1 MGTSSIR
8 LLARQRPASRSP
20 PARACAR
27 KSSSGAPGPRPRK
40 TKRGAATVLPAVATT
55 LREPRSQL
63 AAPRTGT
70 PAVEVRGLSKTFHMP
85 KVQAHT
91 LKERALHPFRFND
104 YDELHALRDVSFD
117 VQTGEFFGIVGRN
130 GSGKSTLLKCL
141 AGIYQLSAGELQVR
155 GRLSPFLEL
164 GVGFNPDL
172 TARDNVIINAIML
185 GLTRKQA
192 RERFDRIIA
201 FAGLEEFVD
210 LKLKNYS
217 SGMHVRLAFSV
228 AIQVDAEI
236 LLIDEVLAVGDSAF
250 QQKCWD
256 EFHRLKDEGKTIL
269 LVTHDM
275 GAAERLCDRA
285 ILMER
290 GRIVSHDTPD
300 RVSRD
305 YHELNFG
312 RATSSVAPG
321 HERRYGDRAAE
332 VIEAWFED
340 ADGKRITAVGQGER
354 IAICTYVA
362 FHEDLRDP
370 VFGFQ
375 LRNEWRQ
382 VVVAGRTDWM
392 HGPSGQFHCGEH
404 RVVRMWLHCVLTP
417 GRYSLTPTVYRAGL
431 GDDALDVREDLSGLL
446 VHGAMITGGMA
457 DLPYELEI
465 GPSD

>member
-1 MGTSSIR
+1 VLPTCGIS
-8 LLARQRPASRSP
+8 ARTDHIGCSLNLEADDL
-20 PARACAR
+20 CAPF
-27 KSSSGAPGPRPRK
+27 GATPKQGN
-40 TKRGAATVLPAVATT
+40 GAATVVPAVATT
-55 LREPRSQL
+55 LREPRSHVWGPR
-63 AAPRTGT
+63 ATAPV
-70 PAVEVRGLSKTFHMP
+70 VEVRGVSKIFRMP
-85 KVQAHT
+85 KIQAHT

-104 YDELHALRDVSFD
+104 YDELHALREVSFD
-117 VQTGEFFGIVGRN
+117 VREGEFFGIVGRN

-141 AGIYQLSAGELQVR
+141 AGIYQLSAGELEVR

-192 RERFDRIIA
+192 RERFDRIIG
-201 FAGLEEFVD
+201 FAELEEFVD

-228 AIQVDAEI
+228 AIQVDADI
-236 LLIDEVLAVGDSAF
+236 LLVDEVLAVGDSSF

-275 GAAERLCDRA
+275 GAVERLCDRA

-300 RVSRD
+300 RVARD

-312 RATSSVAPG
+312 RATPSGAPG
-321 HERRYGDRAAE
+321 QKRRYGDRAAE
-332 VIEAWFED
+332 VVEAWFED
-340 ADGKRITAVGQGER
+340 ADCKRVTAVGQGER
-354 IAICTYVA
+354 IAICMVVA

-382 VVVAGRTDWM
+382 VVVAARTDWT
-392 HGPSGQFHCGEH
+392 HGPSGQFRGAEH
-404 RVVRMWLHCVLTP
+404 RVVRMWLQCVLTP
-417 GRYSLTPTVYRAGL
+417 GRYALTPTVYRAGF
-431 GDDALDVREDLSGLL
+431 GDDALDVREDLAGLL